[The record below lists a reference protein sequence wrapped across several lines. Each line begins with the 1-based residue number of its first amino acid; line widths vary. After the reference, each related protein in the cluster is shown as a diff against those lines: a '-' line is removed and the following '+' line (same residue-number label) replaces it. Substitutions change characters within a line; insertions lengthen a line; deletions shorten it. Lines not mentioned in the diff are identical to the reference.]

1 MSTVV
6 LLTGADALAKR
17 GALAALVRETLA
29 RHDAAFAEPGRV
41 VEAVDVRTLLHA
53 APADRA
59 RAMGHPARF
68 AEVLWRQGAAPED
81 GVGTVGG
88 GAATAPHTFAVN
100 VYWGYGPESEDPFT
114 AALESLDGA
123 APGLLAALR
132 GLSHLVVRDG
142 PADGSGGS
150 RHVVEVDGP
159 ARVRTVLALADA
171 TAVGPAGYEHQC
183 GFVVTLS

>member
-1 MSTVV
+1 MTVV
-6 LLTGADALAKR
+6 LLSGADALAKR
-17 GALAALVRETLA
+17 RALATFVRETLA
-29 RHDAAFAEPGRV
+29 LHDAAFAEPGRV

-53 APADRA
+53 GPADRA

-68 AEVLWRQGAAPED
+68 AEVLWRQGSAPED

-132 GLSHLVVRDG
+132 GLSHLVVAG
-142 PADGSGGS
+142 ADGS